1 MDKLQQFFNFSNS
14 DGEVTT
20 YFGGRFT
27 TSQII
32 TFVIV
37 VLAILLVMCFI
48 KGIVKFIVTLVLV
61 ALMLVQFGIASPT
74 QLKDIAD
81 TISSKGIETY
91 QVLANASENIK
102 LEDSTIKIKIGD
114 DNWID
119 VTDIKSYVKSDE
131 GVISITVG
139 KETYAITDENV
150 IKLIESFN

>member
-1 MDKLQQFFNFSNS
+1 MDKLQQFFNFSNA

-27 TSQII
+27 TSQIV

-37 VLAILLVMCFI
+37 VLAIVLVLCFM
-48 KGIVKFIVTLVLV
+48 KSIVKLFISVILVGI
-61 ALMLVQFGIASPT
+61 MLVQFGIASPT

-102 LEDSTIKIKIGD
+102 LEDNTIKIKIGD

>member
-27 TSQII
+27 TSQTI

-48 KGIVKFIVTLVLV
+48 KGIVKFIVTLALV